1 MYLENQYVSDIVTE
15 LAAESCI
22 ELFGDYGIALKR
34 GHLDWSDTNKPVL
47 SSVMGFIGAQLRGT
61 CLLACEQG
69 PLEGSCPPGGVSR
82 DWIGELGNQLVGRL
96 KVRLLGYTVDVALT
110 TPIVLRGIRI
120 QPLPKRPIDPVTF
133 DSGHGVVLA
142 WLEVEVEQDFVLPD
156 RRPADAGET
165 GELMLF

>member
-1 MYLENQYVSDIVTE
+1 MYLENQYVTDVVNE
-15 LAAESCI
+15 LAASSCL
-22 ELFGDYGIALKR
+22 ELFSDYGISLKR
-34 GHLDWSDTNKPVL
+34 GHVDWRDSDKPVL
-47 SSVMGFIGAQLRGT
+47 SSVMGFIGDHLRGT
-61 CLLACEQG
+61 CLLACEYG
-69 PLEGSCPPGGVSR
+69 PLEGSCPSGGIVR

-96 KVRLLGYTVDVALT
+96 KVRLLSYDVEVALT

-133 DSGHGVVLA
+133 ESDRGVVLA

-156 RRPADAGET
+156 PRPADAGET